1 MEINLTENSYIY
13 QKALVLANNQIAKA
27 VKILKEKEHIWNESL
42 NLKLYDACATDVDF
56 ELNDATVKFDGYQ
69 QLAWFNDFCETS
81 YEDFQMWAQ
90 EEYIN
95 LNDLLNY
102 IGRTSSFYIGKLN
115 SDSLIT
121 SLIEASPELY
131 DSPNLVLSEIEDG
144 VIKIDVEKSMEY
156 SEDIE
161 DFVRALLS
169 LADCVVD
176 EVNESL
182 KDIEKVYN
190 YITDFKEN
198 QVKYFKDFVRECWIC
213 NV

>member
-13 QKALVLANNQIAKA
+13 NKALVLANNQIAKA
-27 VKILKEKEHIWNESL
+27 IKILKEKEHMWNESF
-42 NLKLYDACATDVDF
+42 NLKLYDACTTDVDF
-56 ELNDATVKFDGYQ
+56 ELNDAMVKFDDNQ
-69 QLAWFNDFCETS
+69 QTAWFHDFCEVS

-131 DSPNLVLSEIEDG
+131 DSPNLVLEDENG
-144 VIKIDVEKSMEY
+144 VVKIDVEKSMEY

-161 DFVRALLS
+161 DFVNALLS

-182 KDIEKVYN
+182 KDIEKVYD
-190 YITDFKEN
+190 YINDFKKN
-198 QVKYFKDFVRECWIC
+198 QVEYFKDFVRECWIC